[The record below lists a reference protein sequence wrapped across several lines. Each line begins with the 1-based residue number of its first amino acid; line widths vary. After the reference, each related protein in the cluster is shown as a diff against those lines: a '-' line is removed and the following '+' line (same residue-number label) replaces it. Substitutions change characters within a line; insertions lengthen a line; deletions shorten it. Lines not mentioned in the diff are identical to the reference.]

1 MKIVK
6 GRNVIPKYVEA
17 LVIPVF
23 EKESFKP
30 VFDLYPECKRFM
42 ERYKFKGKTSEDIVY
57 NSAETGRLMVIVGA
71 GTGSRDGDSNRDS
84 IKLAKRVVG
93 ILHQHKI
100 KDAVIHFVQE
110 LRLGKVFWSNLIDYL
125 FIDDYRFD
133 TYLKE
138 KGERINKINFCIEG
152 VSLLNRS
159 LIKERETVN
168 RSVERVR
175 DLVNEIPSVANP
187 DYIVEAFERTAEICD
202 LDIAVSRGSELET
215 QGLGGITAVG
225 ESSPFDPALIRL
237 SYVPGKFVKT
247 AALVG
252 KGITFD
258 SGGLS
263 LKPASAM
270 QDMKGD
276 MAGAAVVLGVVEA
289 ASKLQLPIRIDAF
302 VPVAENMP
310 GQYAFKPGDI
320 ITFNNDKTVEII
332 NTDAE
337 GRLMLADAL
346 IMAAQQEPDYI
357 IELSTLTGA
366 IANALG
372 NAIAGVMGNDE
383 ELVSCLLTSG
393 KNTGELLWQ
402 MPLPEEYKESIKSK
416 VADLKNA
423 GYGRASAIKAGLFL
437 AEFTEGI
444 PFAHIDMAGTAFLS
458 RPNASYLP
466 EGATGF
472 GVRLLLDCLQ
482 SICKRFAAVKKIQKK
497 IDKK

>member
-1 MKIVK
+1 
-6 GRNVIPKYVEA
+6 
-17 LVIPVF
+17 
-23 EKESFKP
+23 
-30 VFDLYPECKRFM
+30 
-42 ERYKFKGKTSEDIVY
+42 
-57 NSAETGRLMVIVGA
+57 
-71 GTGSRDGDSNRDS
+71 
-84 IKLAKRVVG
+84 
-93 ILHQHKI
+93 
-100 KDAVIHFVQE
+100 
-110 LRLGKVFWSNLIDYL
+110 
-125 FIDDYRFD
+125 
-133 TYLKE
+133 
-138 KGERINKINFCIEG
+138 
-152 VSLLNRS
+152 
-159 LIKERETVN
+159 
-168 RSVERVR
+168 
-175 DLVNEIPSVANP
+175 
-187 DYIVEAFERTAEICD
+187 
-202 LDIAVSRGSELET
+202 
-215 QGLGGITAVG
+215 
-225 ESSPFDPALIRL
+225 
-237 SYVPGKFVKT
+237 
-247 AALVG
+247 VG

-320 ITFNNDKTVEII
+320 ITFNNNKTVEII

-346 IMAAQQEPDYI
+346 IMAAQQGPDYI

-366 IANALG
+366 MANALG
-372 NAIAGVMGNDE
+372 NAIAGVMGNNE

-437 AEFTEGI
+437 AEFAEGI

-458 RPNASYLP
+458 KPNAFYLP

-472 GVRLLLDCLQ
+472 GVRLLLDCFL
-482 SICKRFAAVKKIQKK
+482 SLCNRFAAVKKIQKK